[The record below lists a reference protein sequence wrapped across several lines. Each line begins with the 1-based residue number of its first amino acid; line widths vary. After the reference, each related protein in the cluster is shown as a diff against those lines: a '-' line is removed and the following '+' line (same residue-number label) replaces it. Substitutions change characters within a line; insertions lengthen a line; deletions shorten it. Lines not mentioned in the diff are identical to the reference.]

1 MSGEAFDLSQ
11 QAIIVPAVV
20 EVDGI
25 TRDLKLLVD
34 TGTYETLLCETA
46 IRLFW
51 LTPASSIE
59 KTPIRTLTSS
69 DDAYRYQID
78 SITALGVEKRKI
90 NVISYL
96 MPRNAGVDGLLG
108 LDFFLD
114 RKLLID
120 FILSKIST
128 SC

>member
-1 MSGEAFDLSQ
+1 MSGETFDLSQ

-59 KTPIRTLTSS
+59 KTPIRTVTGS
-69 DDAYRYQID
+69 DDAYRYHID
-78 SITALGVEKRKI
+78 SITALGVEKRNL
-90 NVISYL
+90 NVISYP

-114 RKLLID
+114 RKLLIN
-120 FILSKIST
+120 FILSQISA

>member
-1 MSGEAFDLSQ
+1 MSGETFDLSQ

-59 KTPIRTLTSS
+59 KTPIRTVTGS

-78 SITALGVEKRKI
+78 SITTIGVEKRNI

-96 MPRNAGVDGLLG
+96 MPRNAGVDGEQC
-108 LDFFLD
+108 
-114 RKLLID
+114 
-120 FILSKIST
+120 FIRACIYP
-128 SC
+128 